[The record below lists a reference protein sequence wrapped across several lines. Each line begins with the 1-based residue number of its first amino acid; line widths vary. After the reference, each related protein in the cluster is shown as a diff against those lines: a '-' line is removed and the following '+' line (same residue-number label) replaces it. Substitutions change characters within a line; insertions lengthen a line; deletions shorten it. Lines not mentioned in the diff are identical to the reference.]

1 MSRLNTTDTKERLL
15 ETAMEL
21 ISAESYGA
29 VSVDDICAKAKVKKG
44 SFYHFFPSK
53 CDLAVAAF
61 ENAWQTKLRPELDQI
76 FSTQVSPLKRLTGFF
91 EFVYKMQK
99 EKQERYGFVCGC
111 PYTSVGS
118 EQGTQDQKLRKEI
131 EHLFDL
137 KKKYVESA
145 LQDALREKQIPECDA
160 KEKANEIFAFYLGV
174 LTQAKITNSL
184 EPLTMK
190 KIRPAL
196 FRILEVDAAKVAA

>member
-21 ISAESYGA
+21 ISAESYA
-29 VSVDDICAKAKVKKG
+29 SVSVDDICEKAKVKKG

-61 ENAWQTKLRPELDQI
+61 ENAWQEKLRPELDRI
-76 FSTQVSPLKRLTGFF
+76 FSTQVSPLKRLIDYF
-91 EFVYKMQK
+91 EFSYKMQK

-118 EQGTQDQKLRKEI
+118 EQGNQDEKLRKNVEEI
-131 EHLFDL
+131 LDR
-137 KKKYVESA
+137 KTKYIESA
-145 LQDALREKQIPECDA
+145 IQDAVREKLIPECDV
-160 KEKANEIFAFYLGV
+160 KQKAGEVSSFYLGV
-174 LTQAKITNSL
+174 LMQAKIANNL
-184 EPLTMK
+184 EPLTIK

-196 FRILEVDAAKVAA
+196 FRLLEVDAAKVTA